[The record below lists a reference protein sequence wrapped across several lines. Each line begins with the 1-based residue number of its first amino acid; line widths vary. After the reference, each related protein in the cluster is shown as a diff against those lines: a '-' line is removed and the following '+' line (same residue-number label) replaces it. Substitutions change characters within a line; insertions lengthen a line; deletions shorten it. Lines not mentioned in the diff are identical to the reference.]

1 MEWISVGGLRLR
13 VLIRGE
19 GLPVLFLHGFG
30 GRIESFLPVIEEVAR
45 DCQVIALDLPGFGMS
60 DAPAPLQPLLS
71 AEQEGRELLG
81 GSFEYEK
88 KESKPTDE
96 NFEDGEKKRKPTDGN
111 FEDERK
117 VCKSTCGNSE
127 YGKGRREAYA
137 FGTGEYAQV
146 LALLLDAL
154 KVRCVGVVAHSFGG
168 RVALDFAAHYPE
180 RVLGMILCDSAGV
193 RPKRSLRYYCRVF
206 CYKLGK
212 KLGIRPKIVGS
223 EDYRNLSPAMR
234 ATFVKTV
241 NQDCRGYLH
250 RIDCPVLLIWG
261 ENDLDTPLYM
271 ARVLKNGIR
280 DCELIVFSDCGH
292 FAYLDQ
298 TYRFNCIVRSFFS
311 RS

>member
-30 GRIESFLPVIEEVAR
+30 GRIESFLPVIEDLAR
-45 DCQVIALDLPGFGMS
+45 DYQVIAPDLPGFGMS
-60 DAPAPLQPLLS
+60 DDPAPLRPLIS
-71 AEQEGRELLG
+71 AERESRELLG
-81 GSFEYEK
+81 KAAVAGK
-88 KESKPTDE
+88 K
-96 NFEDGEKKRKPTDGN
+96 
-111 FEDERK
+111 
-117 VCKSTCGNSE
+117 KSVE
-127 YGKGRREAYA
+127 PFA

-146 LALLLDAL
+146 LELLLDAL
-154 KVRCVGVVAHSFGG
+154 EVRCAGIVAHSFGG

-193 RPKRSLRYYCRVF
+193 RPKRGLRYYGCVF
-206 CYKLGK
+206 GYKLGK
-212 KLGIRPKIVGS
+212 KLGIRRENVGS
-223 EDYRNLSPAMR
+223 EDYRSLSPAMR

-261 ENDLDTPLYM
+261 EKDADTPLYM
-271 ARVLKNGIR
+271 AKAIKAGIR

-298 TYRFNCIVRSFFS
+298 TYRFNCIARSFFS
-311 RS
+311 KN